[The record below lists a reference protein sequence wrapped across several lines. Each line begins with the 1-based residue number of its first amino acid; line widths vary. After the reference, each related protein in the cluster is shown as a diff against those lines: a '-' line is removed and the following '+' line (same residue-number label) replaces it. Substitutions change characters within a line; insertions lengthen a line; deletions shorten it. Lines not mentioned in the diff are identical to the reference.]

1 MTKNET
7 RALVFMLMG
16 AYPMRNMDTDTQR
29 MQLMLWH
36 EALQDHDAKVVNRV
50 VKEWIFHEK
59 FYPSISEI
67 REIVISE
74 ERRVRQA
81 ITSAEQEVA
90 LWEAVVSGHLT
101 LRDEGDAVQ
110 RLKKARED
118 LRRAREDA
126 SEYGYQIGD
135 RTGSAL
141 KAPAAAAGIAEDE
154 ARRK

>member
-36 EALQDHDAKVVNRV
+36 EALQDHDEKVVNRV

-67 REIVISE
+67 REIVIAE
-74 ERRVRQA
+74 ERRARQA
-81 ITSAEQEVA
+81 ITSAEQDVA
-90 LWEAVVSGHLT
+90 LWEAVVSGQIT
-101 LRDEGDAVQ
+101 LRADTSDAE
-110 RLKKARED
+110 RKLEKAMEN
-118 LRRAREDA
+118 LRRARENA
-126 SEYGYQIGD
+126 SECGYQIGD
-135 RTGSAL
+135 RTGSSL
-141 KAPAAAAGIAEDE
+141 KAPADTAGAAKDAAS
-154 ARRK
+154 K